1 MTKIAGWH
9 LFYMVTSFLSLTG
22 NFRAIRLLIRSG
34 KGDENLKR
42 IHQGVLVIKQIT
54 NYLFSR
60 ELEA

>member
-1 MTKIAGWH
+1 
-9 LFYMVTSFLSLTG
+9 MVTSFLSLTG

-42 IHQGVLVIKQIT
+42 IHQGVLVIKLIT